1 MTVWRVTV
9 AALRR
14 QPRAL
19 ARLAGWSAAEA
30 GPALLSGYATARAV
44 DSGFLAGA
52 PRTGLAWLGLL
63 AAAVVV
69 GALGTRQ
76 CFRCLGLLVEPFRDH
91 LLRLVTAAAL
101 RRSTAPGARPDTAV
115 VSRLSQQVEVVR
127 DTFAGLVM
135 VVRGF
140 AFSATAALLGVV
152 SLSPAAALLVG
163 APLAAGVL
171 AFTATLRAM
180 VGRQR
185 TYVLAGE
192 ALAAGASAAFA
203 GLRDVA
209 ACRAEDQVAAAVGR
223 HVDAQAGAE
232 RGLAWMAA
240 VRSITL
246 AVGGWLPLVLV
257 LAFAPWLAGQG
268 LTAGAILGTLV
279 YILHGIQ
286 PALDTLLRG
295 LGGGGLRFA
304 VTLHRLLEASRD
316 ETPPPTRP
324 VGREDRQPVS
334 PHPAG
339 PRGYRLDVRAVTFSY
354 GRWAEPVLRDLDL
367 VVPEDDH
374 LVVVGP
380 SGIGKSTLAG
390 LLAGTLRPQAGHV
403 RLGGV
408 PLDRIDPADLATR
421 RVLIPQEAY
430 LFTGTLADN
439 LTYLCPGA
447 SPARLREAAD
457 ALGLWPLVERLGGFS
472 ASVAPD
478 GLSAGER
485 QLVALARA
493 YLFPARLTLLDE
505 ATCYLDPAA
514 ESIVEHAFAQ
524 RPGSLLVIA
533 HRVSSALRARR
544 VLLLD
549 GAEAVLGSHD
559 EVLAGSRLY
568 RDLVGHWEQPAVR
581 STPTP
586 ERSAPPRSGSELR
599 SSR

>member
-1 MTVWRVTV
+1 MTVWRITA

-14 QPRAL
+14 QPRVL
-19 ARLAGWSAAEA
+19 ARLTGWSAAEA
-30 GPALLSGYATARAV
+30 VPALLSGYATARAV

-76 CFRCLGLLVEPFRDH
+76 CYRCLGLLVEPFRDQ
-91 LLRLVTAAAL
+91 LLHLVTAAAL
-101 RRSTAPGARPDTAV
+101 RRSTAAGARPDTAA

-127 DTFAGLVM
+127 DTFGGLVM
-135 VVRGF
+135 AVRGF
-140 AFSATAALLGVV
+140 AFSATAALLGMV

-163 APLAAGVL
+163 APLVAGVL
-171 AFTATLRAM
+171 AFAATLRSM

-185 TYVLAGE
+185 QYVLAGE

-232 RGLAWMAA
+232 RGLARMAA
-240 VRSITL
+240 VRSVTL

-286 PALDTLLRG
+286 PALDTLLHG
-295 LGGGGLRFA
+295 LGGGGLRYA

-316 ETPPPTRP
+316 ETPPPAARH
-324 VGREDRQPVS
+324 DSQPV
-334 PHPAG
+334 PTHPAGAG
-339 PRGYRLDVRAVTFSY
+339 PRGYWLDVRGATFSY

-367 VVPEDDH
+367 EVPEDDH

-390 LLAGTLRPQAGHV
+390 LLAGTLRPQAGQV

-408 PLDRIDPADLATR
+408 SLDRIDPADLATW

-430 LFTGTLADN
+430 VFTGTLADN
-439 LTYLCPGA
+439 LTYLCPSA

-457 ALGLWPLVERLGGFS
+457 ALGLWPLVERVGGFS
-472 ASVAPD
+472 ATVAPD
-478 GLSAGER
+478 RLSAGER

-493 YLFPARLTLLDE
+493 YLSPARLTLLDE
-505 ATCYLDPAA
+505 ATCHLDPAA
-514 ESIVEHAFAQ
+514 ESTVERAFAR

-549 GAEAVLGSHD
+549 GAEAVLGSHE
-559 EVLAGSRLY
+559 EVLAASRLY

-586 ERSAPPRSGSELR
+586 ERSAPPRSGSGLP